1 MKTFVKGALTAN
13 RRFKRKIR
21 QRIAMYRKL
30 LLVTEKSGFYY
41 DYLSRMQELSWI
53 TGDKLTERESA
64 DILIN
69 KIGWNLEQG
78 PREDTGTYVVG
89 MQIMPE
95 EDDIKDYLIDKNSY
109 DEPSLME
116 CKEGLN
122 GYLEPDMLDAGQTIQ
137 TYTFRKKDE

>member
-95 EDDIKDYLIDKNSY
+95 DSEQYK
-109 DEPSLME
+109 SLPVRKWE
-116 CKEGLN
+116 
-122 GYLEPDMLDAGQTIQ
+122 DMLDAGQTIQ